1 MLMTMRRLMVTDCE
15 YMKIIY
21 VTADK
26 EVNAKAIFAVK
37 NTTRTV
43 VKIRPE
49 KNSALY
55 GNWTHDLCD
64 TGQCSTN

>member
-43 VKIRPE
+43 VKIRPK

>member
-37 NTTRTV
+37 NTTRTA

-49 KNSALY
+49 KNSALH
-55 GNWTHDLCD
+55 GN
-64 TGQCSTN
+64 

>member
-49 KNSALY
+49 KNSALH
-55 GNWTHDLCD
+55 GN
-64 TGQCSTN
+64 